1 MSRITNRAIAGL
13 GTKRSSRVDLLTQPS
28 EAARETPCH
37 VVSFLVMSPCEAVR
51 LEAQASRMERT
62 GGGTI
67 LHRVPISVPA
77 EDQQFNLLLPC
88 MRKDR
93 EEHADTPAARR
104 GHTSQAAGGQGV
116 RVVRFALQRSR
127 ANGAMLQQE
136 LRGLLF
142 ANEGREEHPEA
153 DLPSR
158 LRLRV
163 QAGGLG
169 HSKELS

>member
-1 MSRITNRAIAGL
+1 MLQQAL
-13 GTKRSSRVDLLTQPS
+13 
-28 EAARETPCH
+28 
-37 VVSFLVMSPCEAVR
+37 R
-51 LEAQASRMERT
+51 LEAQASRMETT
-62 GGGTI
+62 GGGAV
-67 LHRVPISVPA
+67 LHGVPISVPT

-93 EEHADTPAARR
+93 EEHAYPPAARR
-104 GHTSQAAGGQGV
+104 GDTSQAAGSQGV
-116 RVVRFALQRSR
+116 RVVRFAFQRSR

-142 ANEGREEHPEA
+142 ADEGWEEHPEA

-163 QAGGLG
+163 QEGGLNC
-169 HSKELS
+169 STSVISDEIAPTTA